1 MKTKDEIEKSAR
13 IYENY
18 RSDSSELAQAESGGL
33 YHGYKKGYNDC
44 LKDMADKKYT
54 EDDMRNI
61 FLYGHDKGDSSM
73 VLMDKE
79 TSFQDYIE
87 SLNKQ
92 D

>member
-1 MKTKDEIEKSAR
+1 MKTKEEIEQSAR

-54 EDDMRNI
+54 EEDIINI
-61 FLYGHDKGDSSM
+61 VNKSRQTGLTAEY
-73 VLMDKE
+73 LIL
-79 TSFQDYIE
+79 Q
-87 SLNKQ
+87 LNKQ